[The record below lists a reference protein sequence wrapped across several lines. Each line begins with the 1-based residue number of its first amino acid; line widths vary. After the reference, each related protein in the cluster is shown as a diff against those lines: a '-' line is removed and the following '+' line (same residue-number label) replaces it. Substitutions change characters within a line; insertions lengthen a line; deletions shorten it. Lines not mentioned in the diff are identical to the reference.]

1 MVYRLEGLD
10 CPNCA
15 AKIERELR
23 KIEGLSEVCVNFST
37 KSVALDPRYEGAV
50 MEVLQRV
57 EPNVEL
63 IPESSADKKEE
74 SEAMTG
80 EQKKR
85 LLYIF
90 SSAVFLI
97 SGIIAS
103 PRLHGR
109 FEFIEYAIFLAA
121 YFIAGWEVLYTALR
135 NISRGQVFDENFL
148 MTAATAGAL
157 AIHQLPEAVGVM
169 LFYSVGEYFQ
179 AQAVNRSRRSIEAL
193 MDIRPDYA
201 NLKLDSGIEK
211 VPPQI
216 VRVGQVI
223 VVRPGEKVPLDGKVI
238 SGTSFMDTSALTGE
252 SVPRKVE
259 PGDTVLSGMVNT
271 EGLLEVR
278 VEKTFGESSVS
289 KILDLVQNAAARKGR
304 TEQFI
309 TKFAHYYTPAVVFT
323 AAAIATIPP
332 LAIPGATFSEWLYRA
347 LTILVIS
354 CPCALVVSI
363 PLGYFGGIG
372 GASRRG
378 ILVKGANFLEVLT
391 HVDTVVFD
399 KTGTLTKGVFKVS
412 QVQAKNGYS
421 REDILKFAAQ
431 AEIHSSHPI
440 ATSIR
445 EAYEATGAAFAATSV
460 EDYQEIAG
468 HGVKARVDVNTV
480 IAGNERLME
489 KEGIAY
495 DAPQTSGTVVH
506 VAVEGKYAGYIVISD
521 EIKPDARAAIK
532 HLKAL
537 GVKHTVMLTGDDEKA
552 AELAAKEI
560 GVDEY
565 FANLLPQ
572 DKVAKLEHIQVGEGG
587 RRRRVA
593 FVGDGIN
600 DAPVI
605 TRADVGMAMGGL
617 GSDAAI
623 EAADV
628 VIMEDAPSKVADAI
642 KIARHT
648 RKIVIENIVLALSV
662 KGIFLAMGAAGI
674 ATMWE
679 AVFAD
684 VGVALLAV
692 LNSTRALAAGW
703 REK

>member
-1 MVYRLEGLD
+1 MAYRLEGLD
-10 CPNCA
+10 CPHCA
-15 AKIERELR
+15 AKIEKELR
-23 KIEGLSEVCVNFST
+23 KIDGLSEVCVNFST
-37 KSVALDPRYEGAV
+37 KSVALDPRYEQAAK
-50 MEVLQRV
+50 EILRRV

-63 IPESSADKKEE
+63 IAESSADKKEE
-74 SEAMTG
+74 SEAITG

-97 SGIIAS
+97 SGIIAG

-121 YFIAGWEVLYTALR
+121 YLLAGWKVLYAALR

-148 MTAATAGAL
+148 MTAATVGAL

-211 VPPQI
+211 VPPQR

-259 PGDTVLSGMVNT
+259 PGETVLSGMVNT

-391 HVDTVVFD
+391 HVDAVVFD